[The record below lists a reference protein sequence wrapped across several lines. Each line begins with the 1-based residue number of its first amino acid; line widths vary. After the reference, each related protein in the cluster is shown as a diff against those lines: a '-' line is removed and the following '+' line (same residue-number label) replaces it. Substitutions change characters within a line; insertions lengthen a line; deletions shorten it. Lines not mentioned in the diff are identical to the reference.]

1 MIYFINNSKYLI
13 LFLLLFCFKMVYS
26 QTPEPLK
33 QSYLFFPYPMDK
45 KWHTSLGATFTNIPD
60 EVTEEAR
67 PRVPAGDLH
76 LLRKINSKFA
86 IDGRLNFQVIQ
97 NHLSVGPRYIN
108 VLNDRFSFSVGNDIA
123 WWFGY
128 FNFSSFDTK
137 ANGWINYPNI
147 SVGYKMKKQ
156 LLVTLKGEAMITL
169 YERSTVGKQSVAT
182 SGMEWNGYA
191 GSLILEQPL
200 YKNKS
205 FILGFKG
212 QYTNFFWQTWPLF
225 PTFNKTIF
233 YPEVI
238 AGFIL

>member
-1 MIYFINNSKYLI
+1 MLYFIRRLKCFN
-13 LFLLLFCFKMVYS
+13 LFLLFFSLHTVYA
-26 QTPEPLK
+26 QNPEPLK

-97 NHLSVGPRYIN
+97 NHISVGPRFIH
-108 VLNDRFSFSVGNDIA
+108 VLNDRLSFSIGDDIA

-137 ANGWINYPNI
+137 ANGWINYPNV

-182 SGMEWNGYA
+182 SGLEWNGYA

-238 AGFIL
+238 AGFVL